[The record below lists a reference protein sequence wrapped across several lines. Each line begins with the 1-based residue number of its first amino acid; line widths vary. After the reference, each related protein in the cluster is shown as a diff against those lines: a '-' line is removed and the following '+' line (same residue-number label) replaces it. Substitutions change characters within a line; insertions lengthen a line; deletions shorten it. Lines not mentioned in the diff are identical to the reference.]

1 MKRISMLVF
10 LVVII
15 ALLNGLAFADFDSNS
30 ANITNQFSPMQEG
43 NWWKTTGY
51 GDLAGETETGSIVG
65 TEVVDSVNCLKLV
78 VSGGTL
84 WLAQDTDGSVWLLK
98 VIIGSST
105 IYTLGSGISYPF
117 MPAEPKVGDR
127 VSHIFQESAGTYGKV
142 TEIGVDVDLS
152 TGLGPYENCVEITC
166 YYDYE
171 VEELEYYCPEVGLVK
186 TVYDIETGK
195 ELSEYG
201 NEPVDECPND
211 PDKTEPGLCG
221 CGIPDTDT
229 DSDGTP
235 DCNDNCSNT
244 ANPGQE
250 DTDGDGIGDA
260 CDDADGDASD
270 AGGCFITTTAYGF

>member
-1 MKRISMLVF
+1 MS
-10 LVVII
+10 
-15 ALLNGLAFADFDSNS
+15 
-30 ANITNQFSPMQEG
+30 
-43 NWWKTTGY
+43 
-51 GDLAGETETGSIVG
+51 
-65 TEVVDSVNCLKLV
+65 
-78 VSGGTL
+78 
-84 WLAQDTDGSVWLLK
+84 
-98 VIIGSST
+98 
-105 IYTLGSGISYPF
+105 
-117 MPAEPKVGDR
+117 AEPEKLNMKERALFISIMWLEQQSD
-127 VSHIFQESAGTYGKV
+127 YNGKV
-142 TEIGVDVDLS
+142 MCIDVDLS

-171 VEELEYYCPEVGLVK
+171 VEELEYQCPEVGLVK

-270 AGGCFITTTAYGF
+270 AGGCFITTTAQGF